1 MQRKPIPLGDFDC
14 NKNDI
19 LNCSKPAHL
28 ETAAEVKISQHS
40 ITSKILFFGPAKIKK
55 KLNIKEESGKIG
67 EEANEKEDI
76 DE

>member
-28 ETAAEVKISQHS
+28 ETAAEVKISHHS

-55 KLNIKEESGKIG
+55 S
-67 EEANEKEDI
+67 
-76 DE
+76 